1 MEDKIKTQIEEQINK
16 IIEEGIQLNN
26 LDKLGK
32 LVDMH
37 KDLANEDY
45 WNKKKEVMEMNYRN
59 YGEYN
64 DGYGNY
70 RDEEYGRRG
79 VPGSGRGRRR
89 YSKRGVDSKYQ
100 GEEMLQEVYGNY
112 QDYSDGKE
120 EYGRGNYGAKSGTMK
135 SLDYMMKSVVD
146 FIEMLKEEASSQEE
160 VQLIQKYTKEISE
173 M

>member
-59 YGEYN
+59 YGNEYGH
-64 DGYGNY
+64 DY
-70 RDEEYGRRG
+70 EEYGRENY
-79 VPGSGRGRRR
+79 GRRR
-89 YSKRGVDSKYQ
+89 RDSRGRYARRGVDSKYQ